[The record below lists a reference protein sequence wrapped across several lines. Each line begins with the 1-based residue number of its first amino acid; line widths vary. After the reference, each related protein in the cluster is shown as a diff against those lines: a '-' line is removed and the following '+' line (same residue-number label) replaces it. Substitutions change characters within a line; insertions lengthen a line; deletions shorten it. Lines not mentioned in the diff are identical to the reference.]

1 MINIK
6 RLKEK
11 FTIKDILVKINTLAM
26 NSIIMGLVIVLL
38 NSLLKNILPSMIRLG
53 LGTMTGAIVYFI
65 LCYLFKF
72 EEVIEMKNL
81 VLNKLRK

>member
-1 MINIK
+1 
-6 RLKEK
+6 
-11 FTIKDILVKINTLAM
+11 M